1 MSKTIPFSDQLRQAL
16 RDSGKS
22 MYRISMETGLDK
34 GVLSKFL
41 RGLRGV
47 SLDSVDVLCEHLG
60 VELAPVATPSKR
72 KGR

>member
-1 MSKTIPFSDQLRQAL
+1 
-16 RDSGKS
+16 
-22 MYRISMETGLDK
+22 METGLDK